1 MSEGRSTTDSPGRIL
16 GMVVF
21 AVGVG
26 LLLYVFYTVYTELA
40 TGALSRLTAPAS
52 QPGPD
57 FNLVLALLV
66 RALFLFLLGYLASAI
81 AGRGIGMYQAARIPE
96 PQE

>member
-1 MSEGRSTTDSPGRIL
+1 MPGGRSTTDPPGRIL

-21 AVGVG
+21 VVGV
-26 LLLYVFYTVYTELA
+26 LLLIYVFYSAYTELA
-40 TGALSRLTAPAS
+40 TGALSRLTAPAP
-52 QPGPD
+52 QQGPD
-57 FNLVLALLV
+57 LNLILALLV

-81 AGRGIGMYQAARIPE
+81 AGRGIGMYQAARAPE